1 MTEAPPLL
9 QVNGLVTHFVMRDR
23 VGRAVDGVSFHV
35 DEGETLGIVGES
47 GSGKSITALSLLR
60 LQPRPFARIVAGEV
74 WFKGVDLLTLDDQ
87 QMRSYRGRRISMVLQ
102 DPMTALNPVLK
113 IGDQIGEAIRTHHD
127 LSAQEVRRRVIEVL
141 ELLRVPAA
149 AQRLG
154 SYPHEFSG
162 GMRQRV
168 VGAIAL
174 ASQPDLLIADE
185 PTTALDVTVQD
196 QYLRLLRRVQK
207 ERGLAIIFITH
218 DLAVVARM
226 CDRVAVMY
234 GGRIVETAPTATLF
248 ATPMH
253 PYTQALLRSSLPE
266 DADMDEPLYTIEG
279 TPPSIFESQRGCPF
293 AARCPDVMPR
303 CREMMPPETSAG
315 TGHAASCWLLS

>member
-1 MTEAPPLL
+1 MDSPPLL
-9 QVNGLVTHFVMRDR
+9 QVSGLTTRFVMKDR
-23 VGRAVDGVSFHV
+23 VGKAVEDVSFRV

-60 LQPRPFARIVAGEV
+60 LPPRPFARIVAGEIR
-74 WFKGVDLLTLDDQ
+74 FKGVDLLSLEER
-87 QMRSYRGRRISMVLQ
+87 QMRSYRGRHISMVLQ
-102 DPMTALNPVLK
+102 DPITALNPVLK
-113 IGDQIGEAIRTHHD
+113 IGDQIAEAIRMHHD
-127 LSAQEVRRRVIEVL
+127 LPAQEVRRRVIEVL

-196 QYLRLLRRVQK
+196 QYLRLLRRVQQ

-234 GGRIVETAPTATLF
+234 AGRIVETAPTATLF
-248 ATPMH
+248 ATPRH

-266 DADMDEPLYTIEG
+266 DADVDEPLYTIEG
-279 TPPSIFESQRGCPF
+279 APPSIFSAQRGCPF
-293 AARCPDVMPR
+293 APRCAHVMPR
-303 CREMMPPETSAG
+303 CQEVMPPETPLG
-315 TGHAASCWLLS
+315 THHAASCWMLS

>member
-1 MTEAPPLL
+1 MDSTPLL
-9 QVNGLVTHFVMRDR
+9 QVAGLTTHFVMKDR
-23 VGRAVDGVSFHV
+23 VGKAVEDVSFHV
-35 DEGETLGIVGES
+35 GEGETLGIVGES

-60 LQPRPFARIVAGEV
+60 LPPRPFARIVRGEV
-74 WFKGVDLLTLDDQ
+74 RFKGVDLLTLDEK
-87 QMRSYRGRRISMVLQ
+87 QMRGYRGRRISMVLQ

-113 IGDQIGEAIRTHHD
+113 VGDQIAEAIRTHHD
-127 LSAQEVRRRVIEVL
+127 LSAGEVRRRVIEVL
-141 ELLRVPAA
+141 DLLRVPAA

-196 QYLRLLRRVQK
+196 QYLRLLRRVQQ
-207 ERGLAIIFITH
+207 ERGLAIVFITH

-234 GGRIVETAPTATLF
+234 AGRIVETAPTAALF
-248 ATPMH
+248 AMPSH
-253 PYTQALLRSSLPE
+253 PYTQALLKSSLPE
-266 DADMDEPLYTIEG
+266 DADVDEPLYTIEG
-279 TPPSIFESQRGCPF
+279 TPPSIFATHKGCPF
-293 AARCPDVMPR
+293 APRCPHVMSQ
-303 CREMMPPETSAG
+303 CREMMPTETTVG
-315 TGHAASCWLLS
+315 AAHVARCWLLS